1 MLNRLQTTL
10 LSLKYP
16 FLVSLWCLML
26 NIYYCYWHVCSLNC
40 LPGLSI
46 TLAKTSASGQPH
58 RKLWWLSSLA
68 PFIISFMKK
77 NNPCIRLLFHLS
89 ILYLFLFLNLHFP
102 LCFSPTC
109 IGSFSLYVPLI
120 LSSSLLISPWGAR
133 ARELNCPPLS
143 GHHTQIFLFSLVFPS
158 PLHISGIGRD
168 QAFSRGAQLAVQ
180 SAVNPGLLVPPVV
193 PHSVWN
199 WNGPTAPAQ

>member
-1 MLNRLQTTL
+1 MYWL
-10 LSLKYP
+10 L
-16 FLVSLWCLML
+16 
-26 NIYYCYWHVCSLNC
+26 
-40 LPGLSI
+40 
-46 TLAKTSASGQPH
+46 LALCASHP
-58 RKLWWLSSLA
+58 
-68 PFIISFMKK
+68 
-77 NNPCIRLLFHLS
+77 LL
-89 ILYLFLFLNLHFP
+89 
-102 LCFSPTC
+102 
-109 IGSFSLYVPLI
+109 
-120 LSSSLLISPWGAR
+120 SLLISPWGAR